1 MHTEELLYLDLTVEQ
16 TENLHCFTET
26 LIIHVSLSIS
36 PFWGNMCT
44 LVMPFVLVS
53 VCKYTNDN

>member
-1 MHTEELLYLDLTVEQ
+1 MHSEELLYLDLTVDQ

-36 PFWGNMCT
+36 RLG
-44 LVMPFVLVS
+44 
-53 VCKYTNDN
+53 KYVYFSYAICPSFCM